1 MAELQ
6 LLKPDLSMLDSY
18 RDALERGWSPDNVMG
33 AAAAERE
40 LRRIAEDPAGFVAS
54 LDDPEAKGGPIRL
67 PDGSQAERLPGFRRW
82 LWDGEFA
89 GSFGFRWRPG
99 TSELPEHVLGHI
111 GYAIPAWKAG
121 RGYATRGLS
130 LLLPMARAAGL
141 AYVELT
147 TEMDNIAS
155 QKVILN
161 NGGVCLGPYQK
172 AASYHGGEGLK
183 FRIDL

>member
-6 LLKPDLSMLDSY
+6 LLKPDLAMLDSY
-18 RDALERGWSPDNVMG
+18 RAALERGWSPDNVMG
-33 AAAAERE
+33 AAAAKRE
-40 LRRIAEDPAGFVAS
+40 LQRIGEDPAAFVAS
-54 LDDPEAKGGPIRL
+54 LDDPNARGGRIPL
-67 PDGSQAERLPGFRRW
+67 PDGSFAERLPGFRRW

-99 TSELPEHVLGHI
+99 TSELPPHVMGHI

-121 RGYATRGLS
+121 RGYATRGLA
-130 LLLPMARAAGL
+130 LLLPMCRAVGL

-147 TEMDNIAS
+147 TETDNVAS

-161 NGGVCLGPYQK
+161 NGGVLVGPYEK
-172 AASYHGGEGLK
+172 APAYHGGQGLK

>member
-6 LLKPDLSMLDSY
+6 LLKPDLSMLASY
-18 RDALERGWSPDNVMG
+18 REALERGWSPDNLM
-33 AAAAERE
+33 AEVAVRRE
-40 LRRIAEDPAGFVAS
+40 LKRIAQDPAAFVAS
-54 LDDPEAKGGPIRL
+54 LDDPEAKGGPIPL
-67 PDGSQAERLPGFRRW
+67 PDGSFAERLPGFRRW

-111 GYAIPAWKAG
+111 GYSIPAWKAG
-121 RGYATRGLS
+121 RGYATRGLA
-130 LLLPMARAAGL
+130 LLLPMARAVGL
-141 AYVELT
+141 TYVELT
-147 TEMDNIAS
+147 TEMDNVAS

-161 NGGVCLGPYQK
+161 NGGVLLGAHEK
-172 AASYHGGEGLK
+172 AAAYHGGEALK